1 MLGFAHSMSWSM
13 VVDHVMLGEL
23 PVTWH
28 VIITTVFSVIQ
39 FHFLTLPPFRVDL
52 KAFSPALV
60 KGTHSELFFCSP
72 SSRSNFSRPRW
83 SCRGV
88 QIATRAPTS
97 MIQRI
102 KVLPAPSP
110 KSSPFS
116 LSNSPLLSA
125 ALSVKHIFSYYHL
138 VPCML
143 WMASAH
149 LLTGSRCC
157 C

>member
-1 MLGFAHSMSWSM
+1 MSWSM

-28 VIITTVFSVIQ
+28 VIITTVFSVTQ
-39 FHFLTLPPFRVDL
+39 FHFLSLPPFRADL

-60 KGTHSELFFCSP
+60 KGTHSELFFCS
-72 SSRSNFSRPRW
+72 SRSNFSRPCW

-88 QIATRAPTS
+88 QIAPMLPPVWFRGLN
-97 MIQRI
+97 
-102 KVLPAPSP
+102 VLPAPSP

-143 WMASAH
+143 RMASAH